1 MAIFTPSQLTSASN
15 ATYFDNTTGSITP
28 TTVRSLNDN
37 WISSSILVSQ
47 TSSLSVATASN
58 TPNAIITASAVG
70 TTITFTK
77 GNNTTF
83 DIQISQTGS
92 VATASYALFA
102 VTASYVANAI
112 SASRATSAA
121 NADTASS
128 APSYLLTASYNTDSS
143 SLSTRTTN
151 LESTASTLTTASAS
165 FALVSASFS
174 STSGSLSTRTT
185 NLESTS
191 STLTTASA
199 SFASSIN
206 SIQGKTGSYATTGSN
221 TFTGTNSF
229 NIISASFASV
239 LSASIDYLYVQY
251 ETASVIY
258 SSGSNQFG
266 DAANDTQTLWG
277 TVNVVTGPLL
287 VTGSARVTG
296 SLTMVGLSPVSVSH
310 VKANDVQ
317 GVEILTNSNVT
328 VATFGAGGGTGVTV
342 VGQVNAA
349 SFAGSGSGVIG
360 VVTSSLPLRGVTNI
374 VQQVTPFIYNVQYG
388 DGSGYNLTMS
398 ALSSSYAI
406 TAGSASYAVTSSLA
420 LTNIYTASV
429 SNNTITF
436 TEGDGTTFNL
446 TVATGSGTNTVSASF
461 ATTASFAI
469 SASFASTASFLNSLN
484 QSVTLTGSFNIT
496 GSSTFSG
503 SVNGL
508 VVSQSIASQ
517 TSSLDFGSA
526 NFFTSAVSASTFFN
540 ITNPKAGETVN
551 LLLTTVGVATA
562 SFSSNVKQVSGSRYT
577 PTSGSG
583 KNDIITFISWDGTS
597 VYLANV
603 KNLV

>member
-1 MAIFTPSQLTSASN
+1 MAILTPSQLTSASN
-15 ATYFDNTTGSITP
+15 ATYFDNATGSITP
-28 TTVRSLNDN
+28 DAVRTLNDN

-47 TSSLSVATASN
+47 TASLNVLSASYAGTASLLLGSVVSASYAVSASQAATASFYG
-58 TPNAIITASAVG
+58 G
-70 TTITFTK
+70 TVV
-77 GNNTTF
+77 
-83 DIQISQTGS
+83 S
-92 VATASYALFA
+92 ASYALSSSLA
-102 VTASYVANAI
+102 QTASFVLNAV
-112 SASRATSAA
+112 SASRATSAL
-121 NADTASS
+121 NADTASFVIT
-128 APSYLLTASYNTDSS
+128 AQTASYVLQAVSS
-143 SLSTRTTN
+143 SLATTN
-151 LESTASTLTTASAS
+151 LYTASVSNNVITFTEGDGTTFSLTVATGSGIS
-165 FALVSASFS
+165 TVSASYALSASQAENATLFN
-174 STSGSLSTRTT
+174 SLSSSQFAQLTT
-185 NLESTS
+185 N
-191 STLTTASA
+191 
-199 SFASSIN
+199 
-206 SIQGKTGSYATTGSN
+206 N
-221 TFTGTNSF
+221 TFTGNNVF
-229 NIISASFASV
+229 NQITASLV
-239 LSASIDYLYVQY
+239 QVVSASIEYLNVIY

-266 DAANDTQTLWG
+266 DASDDVQTLWG
-277 TVNVVTGPLL
+277 TVDVKSGPLL
-287 VTGSARVTG
+287 VTGSARITG
-296 SLTMVGLSPVSVSH
+296 SLVMAGLSPIQVSH